1 MAVSE
6 LNEDIHDQICDLL
19 ENLQQIEKLKNK
31 DIRILLDKIVRKYGG
46 KVVNKWKRLLFP
58 LLAFILLPNVV
69 HSSHLDIQ
77 KKLIVT
83 SESTKESIELAK
95 YLNDNGVVKY
105 SAYCW
110 PNCFNQGELFGKQAY
125 KELNVVECA
134 RDGIN
139 SQTQLCL
146 DKKIKGFPTWEI
158 NGKLI
163 LGVLTL
169 KELSKL
175 TGFKN

>member
-1 MAVSE
+1 M
-6 LNEDIHDQICDLL
+6 
-19 ENLQQIEKLKNK
+19 
-31 DIRILLDKIVRKYGG
+31 
-46 KVVNKWKRLLFP
+46 KRLSIP
-58 LLAFILLPNVV
+58 LLAFFALPNALL
-69 HSSHLDIQ
+69 SSHLYDL
-77 KKLIVT
+77 KELIVT

-95 YLNDNGVVKY
+95 YLKDNGVVKY
-105 SAYCW
+105 SAYWC
-110 PNCFNQGELFGKQAY
+110 PNCLNQSELFGKQAY

-139 SQTQLCL
+139 SQTQLCI

-163 LGVLTL
+163 LGVLSL

-175 TGFKN
+175 SGYSN